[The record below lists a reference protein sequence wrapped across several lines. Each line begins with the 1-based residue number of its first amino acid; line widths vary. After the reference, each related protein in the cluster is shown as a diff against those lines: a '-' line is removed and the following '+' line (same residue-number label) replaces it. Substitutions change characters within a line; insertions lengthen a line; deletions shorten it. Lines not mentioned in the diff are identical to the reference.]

1 MIPLMNEYSKNGELN
16 QMQKNVNQIQ
26 MLKDENIALKEDNAD
41 LNRIVEELA
50 GQVNTLTVK
59 SKIASLEFIQVF
71 DAVSD
76 PLWIIDKKQNV
87 LRVNN
92 AFVDL
97 FQLGGKEVAVGKKC
111 YDIVNSS
118 LCQTNNC
125 PLEQI
130 KNKKNR
136 IELET
141 TLEIEKGNDIAF
153 LLTAAPLL
161 GLVHETIGTVVQF
174 KDISKRKIY
183 EEALKKTNEKL
194 KELARIDGLTQIPN
208 RRVFDETL
216 QKEWQR
222 MLRSHLPIALLM
234 IDIDFF
240 KLYNDNYGHAQ
251 GDECLKQ
258 VAKAISSC
266 VHRSHDLVARY
277 GGEEFGCILPET
289 DLKGAAIVADSILN
303 TVREC
308 QIPHEYS
315 KVTDI
320 VTISVGC
327 FCIIPEKRDQY
338 SVIIKEA
345 DQLLYKSKKSGR
357 NRVTTNK

>member
-1 MIPLMNEYSKNGELN
+1 MNEYPNNRELN
-16 QMQKNVNQIQ
+16 QMQKNAVQIQ
-26 MLKDENIALKEDNAD
+26 ILKDENIALKEDNTN
-41 LNRIVEELA
+41 LNMIIEESA
-50 GQVNTLTVK
+50 GQVSTLTVE
-59 SKIASLEFIQVF
+59 SEIARLEFIQVF

-87 LRVNN
+87 LRVNKTF
-92 AFVDL
+92 ADL
-97 FQLGGKEVAVGKKC
+97 FQLEEKEAAVGKKC

-125 PLEQI
+125 PLKQI

-141 TLEIEKGNDIAF
+141 TLEFENGNSIAF
-153 LLTAAPLL
+153 LLTGAPLL
-161 GLVHETIGTVVQF
+161 GLAHETIGAVVQF
-174 KDISKRKIY
+174 KDISKQKAY

-194 KELARIDGLTQIPN
+194 KKLARIDGLTQIPN

-222 MLRSHLPIALLM
+222 MLRTHLPIALLM
-234 IDIDFF
+234 MDIDFF

-251 GDECLKQ
+251 GDECLKL

-277 GGEEFGCILPET
+277 GGEEFGCLLPET
-289 DLKGAAIVADSILN
+289 DLKGAAIVAESILSA
-303 TVREC
+303 VRKC
-308 QIPHEYS
+308 QIPHAHS
-315 KVTDI
+315 KVADI
-320 VTISVGC
+320 ITISVGC
-327 FCIIPEKRDQY
+327 FCMIPEKRDKY
-338 SVIIKEA
+338 GVLITEA

-357 NRVTTNK
+357 NRVTTNR

>member
-1 MIPLMNEYSKNGELN
+1 MNDYSKNRDPN
-16 QMQKNVNQIQ
+16 QMQRNTNQSQ
-26 MLKDENIALKEDNAD
+26 LFQDENIALKEDNAN
-41 LNRIVEELA
+41 LNRIIEEFA
-50 GQVNTLTVK
+50 GQVSKLTVD
-59 SKIASLEFIQVF
+59 SEIARLEFIQVF

-92 AFVDL
+92 TFAEL
-97 FQLGGKEVAVGKKC
+97 FQVGDKEVAVGKKC
-111 YDIVNSS
+111 YDIINSS

-125 PLEQI
+125 PLENI
-130 KNKKNR
+130 KKNKTS

-141 TLEIEKGNDIAF
+141 SLEIEKGNDITF
-153 LLTAAPLL
+153 LLTGAPLI
-161 GLVHETIGTVVQF
+161 GLVNETIGAVVQF
-174 KDISKRKIY
+174 KDISERKVY
-183 EEALKKTNEKL
+183 EDALKKTNKKLEKL
-194 KELARIDGLTQIPN
+194 ARVDGLTQIAN

-216 QKEWQR
+216 HKEWQR
-222 MLRSHLPIALLM
+222 MQRSHLPIALLM

-240 KLYNDNYGHAQ
+240 KLFNDNYGHAQ

-258 VAKAISSC
+258 VAKTISSC

-289 DLKGAAIVADSILN
+289 DLKGAAIIADSILN
-303 TVREC
+303 SVQEC

-327 FCIIPEKRDQY
+327 FCMIPGKEDQY
-338 SVIIKEA
+338 GVLIGEA
-345 DQLLYKSKKSGR
+345 DKLLYKSKKLGR